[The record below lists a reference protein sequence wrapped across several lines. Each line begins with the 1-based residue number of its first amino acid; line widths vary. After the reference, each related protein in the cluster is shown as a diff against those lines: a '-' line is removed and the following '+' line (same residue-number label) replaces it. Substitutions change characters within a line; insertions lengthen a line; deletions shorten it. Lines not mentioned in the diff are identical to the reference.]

1 MRKYFLVVLLAFLII
16 WSLSGCA
23 TTARYSP
30 EEIKD
35 FPPMVQEQIRAGNV
49 AIGMT
54 PQQVRYAWGPPTALN
69 VLAPTHD
76 GKTKEEWIYSTW
88 GIFMQRRLLFVEGK
102 LVDIFPESK
111 PQSPQQEPA
120 QQGQQEQPGEKK

>member
-1 MRKYFLVVLLAFLII
+1 MKKYLLVVLLVTLALWF
-16 WSLSGCA
+16 LSGCA

-35 FPPMVQEQIRAGNV
+35 FPPVVQEQIREGNV

-76 GKTKEEWIYSTW
+76 GKPKEEWIYSTW
-88 GIFMQRRLLFVEGK
+88 GVFMQRRLLFVEGK
-102 LVDIFPESK
+102 LADIFPEPK
-111 PQSPQQEPA
+111 PQLQQSPQ
-120 QQGQQEQPGEKK
+120 QQEQPGEKK